1 MDYSR
6 DILAL
11 DDAELERF
19 VLRWLQ
25 VMTNPKYHS
34 TQRFAGAGDMGRDVV
49 GFLTK
54 ARHEGRGTITNVSS
68 SAAGTSAWRPRF
80 WTWVRFSTSVTRKNS
95 LSRNNSHLSRPGGW
109 PE

>member
-11 DDAELERF
+11 NDAELERF

-25 VMTNPKYHS
+25 VMSNPKYHS

-54 ARHEGRGTITNVSS
+54 ARHQGPWHNYQCKQLGRNLGVHRPSR
-68 SAAGTSAWRPRF
+68 AGEDPPLQSPKKF
-80 WTWVRFSTSVTRKNS
+80 YS
-95 LSRNNSHLSRPGGW
+95 P
-109 PE
+109 